1 MESTK
6 KVHIASFGILSDV
19 EIVLLTEKLR
29 QHDITLDVDNG
40 TSHAQ
45 AMVTVEDVT
54 NLAKI
59 ILTPDAAKDLVVGIA
74 GGVLYD
80 ALKGLTRKFWKFAG
94 KHRVNTITSRSVNG
108 VPVDFKTITDR
119 QLKELSKKGSYLKF
133 GWEVII
139 KKGLR
144 VSFRVDPHATS
155 KQIDAMLESFRT
167 EQLPKWL
174 KSKRQGDFWLTYN
187 DATGEWRYIN
197 RQKALEKDLERI
209 KRRVLAKKSR

>member
-6 KVHIASFGILSDV
+6 KVHIASFGILTES
-19 EIVLLTEKLR
+19 EIESLKEKLK
-29 QHDITLDVDNG
+29 QHDIMLEVDNS
-40 TSHAQ
+40 TSRAH

-74 GGVLYD
+74 GAVLYD
-80 ALKGLTRKFWKFAG
+80 VLKSVTRKFWKFAA
-94 KHRVNTITSRSVNG
+94 KHRVNRMTSTSING
-108 VPVDFKTITDR
+108 VPVDFKTVTDR
-119 QLKELSKKGSYLKF
+119 QLKELSKQGSYLKF
-133 GWEVII
+133 GWEVTV

-155 KQIDAMLESFRT
+155 KQIDTMLESFRT
-167 EQLPKWL
+167 GQLPKWL

-197 RQKALEKDLERI
+197 RQKVFERDLERI
-209 KRRVLAKKSR
+209 KRRVLAKKSP